1 VWKTGTSQNEY
12 LAVPFAVLVGE
23 VLIMEWI
30 KIVYKK
36 GKNILRVFISQA
48 GEFKHHYL

>member
-1 VWKTGTSQNEY
+1 MWKTGTLQIEY

-23 VLIMEWI
+23 VLITELI
-30 KIVYKK
+30 KIVYKE
-36 GKNILRVFISQA
+36 GKIILQV